1 MSQKPIETTL
11 ASFIERL
18 RGDAGDAKGTSTLA
32 RFLRTTTGAAK
43 VATRIWRARGREGL
57 ESADEAAL
65 EELVRQLGMLKGIP
79 MKMGQLVGF
88 LELDLPEDMRQ
99 LFAVLQTQSQPTP
112 FEEVARTV
120 REDLGGAGASLVAA
134 MDPNP
139 VAIASIGQVHRAVL
153 EGGAVAVKVRH
164 PQVEQSIR
172 SDLSGAALATAIAGR
187 MLPGIGASARE
198 FVGEARDRFLEECDY
213 QLEAERQQL
222 FHRLFAGHPDI
233 VVPEVRGAWCGPRV
247 LTSSW
252 EDGRDLEA
260 FVASATQP
268 ERDRAGRA
276 LFEAYVG
283 TLYRRGV
290 FHADPH
296 PGNYR
301 FRQGG
306 RVVLFDYGCV
316 RVFEPE
322 VVAAF
327 VALAEAVRAGAEGR
341 MRAALRGLGAEPS
354 ANAAAFS
361 RIRALL
367 EAFFAP
373 LLQPGAHPI
382 DSSVVLDLRQVVSDK
397 LAIARMRLPGKLLFL
412 MRLRFGLYSV
422 LARLGAVC
430 DWGALEAGWAEE
442 TRRPPGP

>member
-1 MSQKPIETTL
+1 MNQKRSGPSL
-11 ASFIERL
+11 ANFVERL
-18 RGDAGDAKGTSTLA
+18 RKASGEAGARSGLV
-32 RFLRTTTGAAK
+32 RFLQTTTGAAR
-43 VATRIWRARGREGL
+43 VATRIWRVRGRSEL
-57 ESADEAAL
+57 DARDHDAL

-88 LELDLPEDMRQ
+88 LELDLPEEMRQ
-99 LFAVLQTQSQPTP
+99 LFAVLQTQSQPTSVQ
-112 FEEVARTV
+112 EVGRIV
-120 REDLGGAGASLVAA
+120 REDLGSSAETLITA
-134 MDPNP
+134 MDPDP
-139 VAIASIGQVHRAVL
+139 VSIASIGQVHRASL
-153 EGGAVAVKVRH
+153 GGRQVAVKVRH

-172 SDLSGAALATAIAGR
+172 ADLSGAAAATAIAGR

-198 FVGEARDRFLEECDY
+198 FVSEATDRFLEECDY
-213 QLEAERQQL
+213 QLEAERQRL
-222 FHRLFAGHPDI
+222 FHRLFADHPDI
-233 VVPEVRGAWCGPRV
+233 VVPEVLDAWCGPRV

-252 EDGRDLEA
+252 EHGQDFET
-260 FVASATQP
+260 FVASAAQL

-283 TLYRRGV
+283 TLYRRRV

-301 FRQGG
+301 FREGG
-306 RVVLFDYGCV
+306 VVVLFDYGCV

-322 VVAAF
+322 VVTAF
-327 VALAEAVRAGAEGR
+327 VALAEAVRAGDEER
-341 MRAALRGLGAEPS
+341 MRSALGRLGAEPS
-354 ANAAAFS
+354 ADRKAFS

-367 EAFFAP
+367 EGFFGP
-373 LLQPGAHPI
+373 LLKPGPHPI
-382 DSSVVLDLRQVVSDK
+382 DSSVTLHMRQLARDK

-430 DWGALEAGWAEE
+430 DWSALEEGWAEGA
-442 TRRPPGP
+442 RSP